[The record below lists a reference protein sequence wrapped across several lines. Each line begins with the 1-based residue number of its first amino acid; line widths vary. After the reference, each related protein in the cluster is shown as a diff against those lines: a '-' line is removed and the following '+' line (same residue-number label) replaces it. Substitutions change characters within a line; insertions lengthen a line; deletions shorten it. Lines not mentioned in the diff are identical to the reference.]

1 MIETIKRN
9 IQQHLNQE
17 VKVISKENRN
27 KQDIFYGKISEI
39 YSHVFIVK
47 NNNTKKSYSYTD
59 ILSKDINI
67 TFM

>member
-1 MIETIKRN
+1 MIEAIKRD
-9 IQQHLNQE
+9 IQEHLNQE

-27 KQDIFYGKISEI
+27 KQDIFYGKICEI

-47 NNNTKKSYSYTD
+47 NNDNKKSYSYSD